1 VLCSPAP
8 GTVATTGPDGG
19 VCPAVPFAGL
29 DVSDD
34 AQLRRWACTPEPL
47 APTARTVVIE
57 ALPPAI
63 PHRFAVVAE
72 DLAGNRSAVTYSG
85 DCVSPRAVNDFW
97 EEYRRQG
104 GQAAPGAC
112 AVAAPGVGAPAAGA
126 ALLLGLLG
134 VAVGLRRRRK
144 K

>member
-1 VLCSPAP
+1 
-8 GTVATTGPDGG
+8 
-19 VCPAVPFAGL
+19 VCPAAPFPGL
-29 DVSDD
+29 DVNDD

-47 APTARTVVIE
+47 EPAARTVLIE
-57 ALPPAI
+57 ALPPAV

-72 DLAGNRSAVTYSG
+72 DLAGNRSAVAYSG

-126 ALLLGLLG
+126 LLLGLLG
-134 VAVGLRRRRK
+134 VVVGWRRRRG
-144 K
+144 